1 MNSKLSISTI
11 ILAGCLAGF
20 NLYAEEK
27 NFGKQAPSE
36 SEIIQHFKSPTTEA
50 PAAEPEVP
58 QKSDDGYQDVSE
70 GDLKNVRGLKKID
83 SVDKKTGRKKPLP
96 TTLAENAISLQILFD
111 YNTDTLSEAA
121 KSQLDPVGRAL
132 ASGDLSG
139 MKFRIE
145 GHTDVIGGDAFNVE
159 LSRRRAMAVKEFLT
173 SGYGIPASSIQI
185 EGKGKT
191 DLADEANPTSEA
203 NRRVRIVSLGK

>member
-1 MNSKLSISTI
+1 M
-11 ILAGCLAGF
+11 AAF

-36 SEIIQHFKSPTTEA
+36 SEIIEHFKSPTTEA
-50 PAAEPEVP
+50 EVP

-111 YNTDTLSEAA
+111 YNSDTLSEAA

-191 DLADEANPTSEA
+191 DLADDVNPTSEA